1 MNKYEYQ
8 VGGSLKMDAPT
19 YVERQ
24 ADRELYRALLKGFAM
39 YSVLGKWANRV
50 CGIGLGIG

>member
-8 VGGSLKMDAPT
+8 VGGSLKMGVPI

-24 ADRELYRALLKGFAM
+24 ADFKSTHCTEDGRKL
-39 YSVLGKWANRV
+39 SVVITVSHLEFNG
-50 CGIGLGIG
+50 